1 MKKLLY
7 TLFAVLLFIS
17 TRSFSQSVTVT
28 SPNGGESWAGCSTH
42 NITWTISGTSHYF
55 NIDYSING
63 GLTWIF
69 LATGYN
75 QPGSTGSFSWTL
87 PNLSSNQAKVRVYD
101 QGTPSVVDE
110 SDNTFS
116 INAPLIVNSPN
127 GGENWAV
134 GGSARTI
141 SWTAAGTS
149 NYYDLDYSTD
159 NGVTWNSIT
168 SNYYQ
173 SSTNASYTWTIPNN
187 PSTTVLVRVKDYT
200 TSCMSDVSDAI
211 FTIVPP
217 TPSITVTAPSTG
229 STVYWSNPTTISWYS
244 SYTSASFVKLE
255 YSLNNGNSWTTIV
268 NSTSMSTGSYSW
280 TPPSSYTTQALVRVS
295 EIGGTSAVGT
305 SGNFTI
311 RQPYIVLS
319 APNGGNTLSSSA
331 PSGNQWYFA
340 ASPINGASN
349 NSYTATQAGY
359 YQVQVINAAGCSSIS
374 DSAHISK
381 IIGVGLNDLTI
392 TAPRIYPNP
401 FENDLM
407 IEWPS
412 EIKQKSNLKW
422 QLLNIHGQVIRE
434 GIAENNKEAL
444 SLFELNAGT
453 YVLKIA
459 YKEIQ
464 WQYPLVKQ

>member
-42 NITWTISGTSHYF
+42 NITWT
-55 NIDYSING
+55 
-63 GLTWIF
+63 
-69 LATGYN
+69 
-75 QPGSTGSFSWTL
+75 
-87 PNLSSNQAKVRVYD
+87 LSD
-101 QGTPSVVDE
+101 
-110 SDNTFS
+110 
-116 INAPLIVNSPN
+116 
-127 GGENWAV
+127 
-134 GGSARTI
+134 
-141 SWTAAGTS
+141 
-149 NYYDLDYSTD
+149 
-159 NGVTWNSIT
+159 
-168 SNYYQ
+168 
-173 SSTNASYTWTIPNN
+173 
-187 PSTTVLVRVKDYT
+187 
-200 TSCMSDVSDAI
+200 
-211 FTIVPP
+211 
-217 TPSITVTAPSTG
+217 
-229 STVYWSNPTTISWYS
+229 
-244 SYTSASFVKLE
+244 
-255 YSLNNGNSWTTIV
+255 
-268 NSTSMSTGSYSW
+268 
-280 TPPSSYTTQALVRVS
+280 
-295 EIGGTSAVGT
+295 
-305 SGNFTI
+305 
-311 RQPYIVLS
+311 
-319 APNGGNTLSSSA
+319 
-331 PSGNQWYFA
+331 
-340 ASPINGASN
+340 
-349 NSYTATQAGY
+349 TATQVGY

-412 EIKQKSNLKW
+412 EVKDKSNLKW

-434 GIAENNKEAL
+434 GSAENNKEAL